1 VAFNLSTNYI
11 RWLSLGFII
20 AIGLFS
26 WWLSPFFPLL
36 GSVTIAI
43 LLGIVVGNIIPNSD
57 NLQREAVF
65 AEKQMLPMAI
75 ALLGVELHFATLFEL
90 GSLAIFI
97 ILGTIIGAITTSL
110 SVGRLLGFS
119 PKASLLMGAG
129 SGICGSSA
137 IAATAVVVEP
147 EESDVGISI
156 GVVNLLGTVGI
167 FLMPMLIGSLQFSEA
182 QGGLLIGGTLQSVG
196 QVVASGYAINEATG
210 SIALVA
216 KMGRV
221 LMLGPIILGIGLF
234 MASMSSPGGHVG
246 AKKSINVPWFIVV
259 FFVLSIFANL
269 NVFSESLVEWS
280 QFVSKFLLIVAMVGI
295 GIRIQF
301 RTIFRS
307 GPRALLLGICI
318 WICQLVIVI
327 AIIGIGS

>member
-1 VAFNLSTNYI
+1 MVFNFSTNYV
-11 RWLSLGFII
+11 RCLSLGFIV

-43 LLGIVVGNIIPNSD
+43 LLGIIVGNIVPNSD

-65 AEKQMLPMAI
+65 TEKQMLPMAI

-90 GSLAIFI
+90 GTLAILI
-97 ILGTIIGAITTSL
+97 IFGTIIGAIITSL
-110 SVGRLLGFS
+110 SFGRLLGFS

-129 SGICGSSA
+129 NGICGSSA
-137 IAATAVVVEP
+137 IAATAIVVEP

-167 FLMPMLIGSLQFSEA
+167 FLMPVLIGSLQFSES

-196 QVVASGYAINEATG
+196 QVVASGYAINEVTG

-221 LMLGPIILGIGLF
+221 LMLVPIILGIGLF
-234 MASMSSPGGHVG
+234 MASMSSSSDHVG
-246 AKKSINVPWFIVV
+246 TKKSINVPWFIVV

-269 NVFSESLVEWS
+269 NVFSESLVEGI
-280 QFVSKFLLIVAMVGI
+280 QFVSKFLLIVAMAGI
-295 GIRIQF
+295 GIRIQL
-301 RTIFRS
+301 RTIFQS
-307 GPRALLLGICI
+307 GPKALFLGICI

-327 AIIGIGS
+327 AIIGLGS